1 MGNHPSEVRGISMD
15 SLEGIAQLPASSNIT
30 TDENTNVE
38 SMSEACEKILQNS
51 AIDEGGENV
60 VELSEIEDEDDDEEI
75 KQFFSLMNKAER
87 RNQRKTMQKDNQFGG
102 PKSDWRA
109 PQLGDPDEDTTDTDD
124 EDDNQETRRFL
135 GLMQAA
141 KTKNQKPKKS
151 SHVNIKWS
159 NGKVQVTNLPPNIR
173 VTRVAGG
180 EDLQQK
186 QEDLISQ
193 RRREL
198 QSHRQTSANL
208 GGKRKF
214 EDRMTL
220 TEAKV
225 GDFDDTKDYVDFIQA
240 KLKNVNIKL
249 IK

>member
-1 MGNHPSEVRGISMD
+1 ME
-15 SLEGIAQLPASSNIT
+15 SLEGASQLPAPSNIA

-38 SMSEACEKILQNS
+38 SMSEACEKIMQNS
-51 AIDEGGENV
+51 EKNEGENP
-60 VELSEIEDEDDDEEI
+60 VELSEIEDVVGASQEETDDEDDDEEI

-87 RNQRKTMQKDNQFGG
+87 RNQRKTMQKQNQFSG
-102 PKSDWRA
+102 PKSDWRT
-109 PQLGDPDEDTTDTDD
+109 PQLGDPDEDTTDTED
-124 EDDNQETRRFL
+124 EDDNQETRKFM

-141 KTKNQKPKKS
+141 KIKNQKPKKS

-173 VTRVAGG
+173 VTRVAGRG
-180 EDLQQK
+180 EDLQQ
-186 QEDLISQ
+186 QQDDLISQ

-198 QSHRQTSANL
+198 QSHRQTSTNL

-225 GDFDDTKDYVDFIQA
+225 GDFEDTKDYVDFIQA